1 MITTKEELSKK
12 INSYN
17 PNVVR
22 FIFPLVSKKKYVN
35 SVPEYKEN
43 ILDVDNEKS
52 VIIRNI
58 EIITVIIFPNSSFEN
73 IIHTIDILDD
83 YIKKIRNNNEHF
95 LFLKENFSNFEKKEK
110 RLLTIVKA
118 LSTDD

>member
-35 SVPEYKEN
+35 SVPEYKET

-52 VIIRNI
+52 VIIRNV

-110 RLLTIVKA
+110 RLLTIVKS